1 MKYLLLYSRVI
12 IIAVIAFCSCTKSDY
27 YLSDGYIRIT
37 DDGQGTG
44 TTSWTADQKY
54 LIEGKVYVNDGQT
67 LTIEPGTVI
76 HAKTGQG
83 ENASA
88 LIVARGG
95 KIMANG
101 TKEHPIIF
109 TVEGDDL
116 AGSVPIETSGL
127 WGGVIILGNA
137 PVNTEENENQ
147 IEGIPVGEPR
157 ATYGGSDTEDNS
169 GIFRYVSI
177 RHSGTRLS
185 SDNEINGLTLGGVG
199 SKTTVEY
206 VEVVSSRDDGIEI
219 FGGTVN
225 PRYLVCAFCGDD
237 AFDFDLGYTGNVQFI
252 IGLES
257 ETMGDLLLE
266 LSDRE
271 GFPKTRPIIANGTFI
286 GKGPWENGQ
295 IVRFDNSAAGTI
307 INSIF
312 TESREGVKIEYS
324 GDKLDSYQQYLSG
337 WLQLKN
343 NVFYNISEND
353 NTSIFEVYTNKG
365 LDIRTE
371 NTNFSLHFEEGENE
385 IIDAGLSSDPWN
397 LVPKEAIH
405 QNLASTE
412 NEIEKVSFK
421 GAISPLD
428 NWLEGWTLLDQ
439 TDLLN

>member
-1 MKYLLLYSRVI
+1 MKKSFLLIL
-12 IIAVIAFCSCTKSDY
+12 IIALAFYGCTKSDY
-27 YLSDGYIRIT
+27 YLGDEYTGIT

-44 TTSWTADQKY
+44 TTTWTANQTY
-54 LIEGKVYVNDGQT
+54 LIDGKVFVNDGQT

-95 KIMANG
+95 KIMADG
-101 TKEHPIIF
+101 TKEQPIIF

-116 AGSVPIETSGL
+116 EGSIPVETSGL

-137 PVNTEENENQ
+137 PVNTAENENQ

-157 ATYGGSDTEDNS
+157 ATYGGTDTEDNS

-177 RHSGTRLS
+177 RHSGTTLS
-185 SDNEINGLTLGGVG
+185 TDNEINGLTLGGVG
-199 SKTTVEY
+199 SNTTIEY
-206 VEVVSSRDDGIEI
+206 IEVISSNDDGIEI

-252 IGLES
+252 VGLES

-271 GFPKTRPIIANGTFI
+271 GFPQTRPTIANGTFI
-286 GKGPWENGQ
+286 GQGASENGQ
-295 IVRFDNSAAGTI
+295 ILRFDNSAAGTI

-312 TESREGVKIEYS
+312 VESSEGVKMEYS
-324 GDKLDSYQQYLSG
+324 GNQLDSYQQYLSG

-343 NVFYNISEND
+343 NVFYNISD
-353 NTSIFEVYTNKG
+353 NNSSSIFEVYTETE
-365 LDIRTE
+365 LDIETE
-371 NTNFSLHFEEGENE
+371 NANFSQYFQESGNE
-385 IIDAGLSSDPWN
+385 IIDAGLTSAPWN
-397 LVPKEAIH
+397 LVPNETIH
-405 QNLASTE
+405 QNLASIDNGME
-412 NEIEKVSFK
+412 EVSFK
-421 GAISPLD
+421 GALSPLN
-428 NWLEGWTLLDQ
+428 NWLLEWTLLDQ
-439 TDLLN
+439 EGLLE

>member
-1 MKYLLLYSRVI
+1 MKYLLRYSRLVI
-12 IIAVIAFCSCTKSDY
+12 IVAIVFYGCTKSDY

-44 TTSWTADQKY
+44 TTSWTANQKY

-67 LTIEPGTVI
+67 LTIEAGTVI

-101 TKEHPIIF
+101 TKEQPIIF

-116 AGSVPIETSGL
+116 EGSVPLETSGL

-157 ATYGGSDTEDNS
+157 ATYGGPDTEDNS

-185 SDNEINGLTLGGVG
+185 PDNEINGLTLGGVG
-199 SKTTVEY
+199 NKTIVEY
-206 VEVVSSRDDGIEI
+206 IEVISSRDDGIEI

-225 PRYLVCAFCGDD
+225 PRYMVCAFCGDD

-252 IGLES
+252 VGLES
-257 ETMGDLLLE
+257 ETIGDLLIE
-266 LSDRE
+266 LSDQK
-271 GFPKTRPIIANGTFI
+271 GFPQTRPTIANGTFI
-286 GKGPWENGQ
+286 GRGAGENGQ

-312 TESREGVKIEYS
+312 VESREGVKIEYS
-324 GDKLDSYQQYLSG
+324 GDQLDSYQQYLSG
-337 WLQLKN
+337 WLQLNN
-343 NVFYNISEND
+343 NVFYNISD
-353 NTSIFEVYTNKG
+353 NNSTSVFEVYTKTG
-365 LDIRTE
+365 LDIRNE
-371 NTNFSLHFEEGENE
+371 NTSFSQHFQDGLNE
-385 IIDAGLSSDPWN
+385 ITDAGLTSSPWKLEPN
-397 LVPKEAIH
+397 EAIH
-405 QNLASTE
+405 QNLAPTK
-412 NEIEKVSFK
+412 NGIEEVSFK
-421 GAISPLD
+421 GAISPLN
-428 NWLEGWTLLDQ
+428 NWLLGWTLLDQ
-439 TDLLN
+439 AGLLD